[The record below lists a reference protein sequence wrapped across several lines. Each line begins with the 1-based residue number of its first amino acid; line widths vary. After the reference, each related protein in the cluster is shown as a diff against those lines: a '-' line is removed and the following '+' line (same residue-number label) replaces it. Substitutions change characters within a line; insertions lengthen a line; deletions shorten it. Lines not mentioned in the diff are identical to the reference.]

1 MKAITDYSSEDLNA
15 LLKDLQIQY
24 QEARVQ
30 NLNLNMARGKPAA
43 AQLDLSNKLLNKME
57 NYTLADGTD
66 ARNYG
71 ILEGIPECRQ
81 LFGELLGLNPEQ
93 IIIGGNASLN
103 LMFDT
108 LSFLCLFGTGGCK
121 PWLWQKYIGTP

>member
-24 QEARVQ
+24 QEARAQ

-43 AQLDLSNKLLNKME
+43 AQLDLSNELLNKME

-66 ARNYG
+66 A
-71 ILEGIPECRQ
+71 
-81 LFGELLGLNPEQ
+81 
-93 IIIGGNASLN
+93 
-103 LMFDT
+103 
-108 LSFLCLFGTGGCK
+108 
-121 PWLWQKYIGTP
+121 QKLRYLRRDS